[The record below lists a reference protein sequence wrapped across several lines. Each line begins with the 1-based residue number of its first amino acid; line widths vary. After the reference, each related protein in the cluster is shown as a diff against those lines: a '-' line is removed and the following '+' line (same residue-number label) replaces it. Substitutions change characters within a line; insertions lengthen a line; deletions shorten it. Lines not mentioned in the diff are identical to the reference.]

1 MLKKDLSKGIYIL
14 SGPNK
19 IKLISGEIISIA
31 KKFDINEEIFI
42 PEGKKIPLEV
52 EISSVVEM
60 DNEIK
65 LSPLAS
71 RTIPDDWDK
80 VVEYL
85 VINKINTLI
94 IFGEVDTGKTFFSTY
109 ITNKLLAKKIK
120 PSVLDCDT
128 GQSDI
133 GPPSTLGLA
142 IFKKPILFMTEVEP
156 DKIYFVGSHSPS
168 EHFLYYICGFTK
180 LLNYGLKNSDIVIID
195 TPGWV
200 LGDGARMLRNS
211 EIEILSALETNF
223 AVVLLQ
229 RNQEI
234 EHLVKSLPQNK
245 VIRLAV
251 SKKASPTSVE
261 ERKKLREFVYKK
273 YFSKIKKIEFRFEDI
288 STDRAY
294 FLTGQVLENK
304 TKDSNIL
311 WIEQLS
317 GFEGLYVISEKSLSE
332 KEIEALKKVYSTK
345 KIKNVVKD
353 EFRNVIVGLL
363 NKDNELICLG
373 IVENLD
379 FSNKKINIFYPQ
391 NIDLRDVK
399 IIQFGSLRLTSEAE
413 ENGFVEPGVL

>member
-1 MLKKDLSKGIYIL
+1 MLKKNLSKGVYII

-19 IKLISGEIISIA
+19 IKLVSGEITSIA
-31 KKFDINEEIFI
+31 KKFDIGEEVFI

-52 EISSVVEM
+52 EIPSVVEI
-60 DNEIK
+60 DNEIT
-65 LSPLAS
+65 LNFLLS
-71 RTIPDDWDK
+71 RTIPDDWDE

-85 VINKINTLI
+85 VLNKINALI

-109 ITNKLLAKKIK
+109 ITNKLIAKNIK

-133 GPPSTLGLA
+133 GPPSTLGLVV
-142 IFKKPILFMTEVEP
+142 FNKPVLFMTELKP

-180 LLNYGLKNSDIVIID
+180 LVNYGLKNSDIVIID

-200 LGDGARMLRNS
+200 LGDGGRMLRNS

-229 RNQEI
+229 RNKEI

-245 VIRLAV
+245 VIRLTV

-273 YFSKIKKIEFRFEDI
+273 YFSKIKKIEFKFEDI
-288 STDRAY
+288 STDRVY

-304 TKDSNIL
+304 TKNSNIL

-317 GFEGLYVISEKSLSE
+317 GFEGLYVISEKPLSE
-332 KEIEALKKVYSTK
+332 KEIEVLKKVYNIK
-345 KIKNVVKD
+345 KIKNVVEN
-353 EFRNVIVGLL
+353 EFKNVIVGLL

-373 IVENLD
+373 IIEKLD
-379 FSNKKINIFYPQ
+379 FKNKKISIFYPE
-391 NIDLRDVK
+391 NNDLNDVK
-399 IIQFGSLRLTSEAE
+399 IIQFGSLRLTNEAE
-413 ENGFVEPGVL
+413 ENGFVEPGIL